1 MKKIQQDLKK
11 KMMKFPMKPKGRIDL
26 KMEKVVGSDKKIVR
40 GLNYRSLIGA
50 QEQTIE
56 DIEQLKRRTGNRNR
70 YNSFVNINDAELSR
84 LEEDDMDR
92 DKVDQKSIEQF
103 QKILAIQ
110 KLQLKNLQITRQI
123 SEIQSSCHN
132 SFRDS
137 DMSMTMNNRTG
148 RSYMEQFIK
157 TRSNLFMKY
166 VMIHLMEQLTFV
178 DGFQEKG
185 GTQTAKFGEFMTY
198 YNQNKSSPMPL
209 FPGLQIFKIAMC
221 SKTMMR

>member
-103 QKILAIQ
+103 QKILAI
-110 KLQLKNLQITRQI
+110 
-123 SEIQSSCHN
+123 
-132 SFRDS
+132 
-137 DMSMTMNNRTG
+137 
-148 RSYMEQFIK
+148 
-157 TRSNLFMKY
+157 
-166 VMIHLMEQLTFV
+166 
-178 DGFQEKG
+178 
-185 GTQTAKFGEFMTY
+185 
-198 YNQNKSSPMPL
+198 
-209 FPGLQIFKIAMC
+209 
-221 SKTMMR
+221 